1 MIRYPSF
8 SFVFFIIF
16 IAISLYQIKYFILK
30 REVELAKI
38 NQDIMLTKS
47 DINILRAELNY
58 LKRPDRIEKLAIEKL
73 NMRPVLPIDIWN
85 IEDFISTQKII
96 NNGELL

>member
-73 NMRPVLPIDIWN
+73 NMKPILPIDIWN
-85 IEDFISTQKII
+85 IEDLVSTQNII

>member
-1 MIRYPSF
+1 
-8 SFVFFIIF
+8 
-16 IAISLYQIKYFILK
+16 
-30 REVELAKI
+30 
-38 NQDIMLTKS
+38 MLTKS

-85 IEDFISTQKII
+85 IEDLVSTQKIME
-96 NNGELL
+96 NYYKNS

>member
-16 IAISLYQIKYFILK
+16 IAISLYQIKHFILK

-38 NQDIMLTKS
+38 NKNIMLTKS
-47 DINILRAELNY
+47 DI
-58 LKRPDRIEKLAIEKL
+58 
-73 NMRPVLPIDIWN
+73 WN
-85 IEDFISTQKII
+85 IEDLVSTQTII

>member
-1 MIRYPSF
+1 MIRYLSF
-8 SFVFFIIF
+8 SFIFFIIF
-16 IAISLYQIKYFILK
+16 IAISLYQIKHFILK

-38 NQDIMLTKS
+38 NKNIMLTKS

-85 IEDFISTQKII
+85 IEDLVSTQTII

>member
-30 REVELAKI
+30 REVELSKI
-38 NQDIMLTKS
+38 NKDIMLTKS

-73 NMRPVLPIDIWN
+73 NMRPILPIDIWN
-85 IEDFISTQKII
+85 IEDLVSTQNII

>member
-8 SFVFFIIF
+8 SFVYFIIF
-16 IAISLYQIKYFILK
+16 IAMSLYQIKHFILK
-30 REVELAKI
+30 REVEFAKI
-38 NQDIMLTKS
+38 NKNIMLTKS

-85 IEDFISTQKII
+85 IEDLVSTQTII

>member
-73 NMRPVLPIDIWN
+73 NMRPILPIDIWN
-85 IEDFISTQKII
+85 IEDLVSTQNII

>member
-73 NMRPVLPIDIWN
+73 NMRPILPIDIWN
-85 IEDFISTQKII
+85 IEDLISTQKII

>member
-1 MIRYPSF
+1 MTRYPLF

-16 IAISLYQIKYFILK
+16 IAISLYQVKYFILK

-38 NQDIMLTKS
+38 NKDIMLTKS

-58 LKRPDRIEKLAIEKL
+58 LKRPDRIEKIAIEKL

-85 IEDFISTQKII
+85 IEDLFSTQTII
-96 NNGELL
+96 KNGELL

>member
-30 REVELAKI
+30 REVELAEI

-73 NMRPVLPIDIWN
+73 NMRPILPIDIWN
-85 IEDFISTQKII
+85 IEDLVSTQNII

>member
-58 LKRPDRIEKLAIEKL
+58 LQRPDRIEKLAIEKL
-73 NMRPVLPIDIWN
+73 NMRQILPIDIWN
-85 IEDFISTQKII
+85 IEDLVSTQNII

>member
-16 IAISLYQIKYFILK
+16 IAISLYQIKHFILK

-38 NQDIMLTKS
+38 NKNIMLTKS
-47 DINILRAELNY
+47 DINILRAELN
-58 LKRPDRIEKLAIEKL
+58 
-73 NMRPVLPIDIWN
+73 
-85 IEDFISTQKII
+85 
-96 NNGELL
+96 

>member
-73 NMRPVLPIDIWN
+73 NMRPILPIDIWN
-85 IEDFISTQKII
+85 IEDLVSTQNII
-96 NNGELL
+96 NN

>member
-16 IAISLYQIKYFILK
+16 IAISLYKIKYFILK

-38 NQDIMLTKS
+38 NKNIMLTKS

-85 IEDFISTQKII
+85 IEDLVSTQTII

>member
-1 MIRYPSF
+1 
-8 SFVFFIIF
+8 
-16 IAISLYQIKYFILK
+16 
-30 REVELAKI
+30 
-38 NQDIMLTKS
+38 MLTKS

-73 NMRPVLPIDIWN
+73 NMRPILPIDIWN
-85 IEDFISTQKII
+85 IEDLVSTQNII

>member
-58 LKRPDRIEKLAIEKL
+58 LKRPDRIEKIAIEKL
-73 NMRPVLPIDIWN
+73 NMRPILPIDIWN
-85 IEDFISTQKII
+85 IEDLVSTQNII

>member
-16 IAISLYQIKYFILK
+16 IAISLYQIKHFILK

-38 NQDIMLTKS
+38 NKNIMLTKS

-58 LKRPDRIEKLAIEKL
+58 LKRPDRIERIALTKLK
-73 NMRPVLPIDIWN
+73 MRPILPIDIWN
-85 IEDFISTQKII
+85 LEDLVSSQVSEHK
-96 NNGELL
+96 EDL